1 MLKNE
6 DNIQNIK
13 ENKIKEFYP
22 LIIHNSNGYCVYLP
36 EWRISGTGNSLD
48 EAYRKFEQN
57 FKAIEEHAEMFGLAT
72 LTPEPYP
79 QLKRSVILQDLAL
92 FYIKVA
98 SSALIVILSIVLLM
112 PNISAAVRNS
122 LKEMLPKEIIP
133 IEMKD
138 PRYWAHQFPEQMNNR
153 LDRLTPE
160 EEEKMRTEW
169 SKLLSRTVPVI
180 SPTVICSSQKK

>member
-6 DNIQNIK
+6 ANAQKNIK
-13 ENKIKEFYP
+13 KEFYP
-22 LIIHNSNGYCVYLP
+22 LIIHNNNGYCVYLP
-36 EWRISGTGNSLD
+36 EWRISGTGISLD

-79 QLKRSVILQDLAL
+79 QLKKRAILQDLAL

-98 SSALIVILSIVLLM
+98 SSALIVILSIVLLL

-138 PRYWAHQFPEQMNNR
+138 PKYWALRFPEEINTKMDK
-153 LDRLTPE
+153 LKPE
-160 EEEKMRTEW
+160 EEKIMKKEW
-169 SKLLSRTVPVI
+169 NKLLNRTLPI
-180 SPTVICSSQKK
+180 LNTNTCK